1 MSAQAAVDSARA
13 ELPLLEAKLALPRL
27 RAGVIPRSRL
37 FVALDRLGDSEL
49 TVISGPAGSGK
60 TVLVSSWLAV
70 RTDLA
75 KAWATLDPSDDDPT
89 RLWTYV
95 SHAVDRLRPGLARS
109 RPCQSEDAEVE
120 RRDRDRRAAQRARR
134 LRRRAI
140 IYGKLGVRSR
150 DEAVRRASVL
160 GLIGQGDSPGRSSGT
175 SARRHGSRA
184 TVAEL
189 KPTEYCIVVT
199 GELGSR
205 YAVTFEPMQLV
216 TRNGETEIVGR
227 VEDDAELQ
235 GILETVAA
243 LGLSL
248 VSVTPVT

>member
-60 TVLVSSWLAV
+60 TVLVSSWLAA

-95 SHAVDRLRPGLARS
+95 SHAVDRLRPGLARPALAS
-109 RPCQSEDAEVE
+109 LRTPKSNVE
-120 RRDRDRRAAQRARR
+120 TAIDELLNGLAGYDG
-134 LRRRAI
+134 RAI

-160 GLIGQGDSPGRSSGT
+160 GLIGQGDSPG
-175 SARRHGSRA
+175 
-184 TVAEL
+184 
-189 KPTEYCIVVT
+189 
-199 GELGSR
+199 
-205 YAVTFEPMQLV
+205 
-216 TRNGETEIVGR
+216 
-227 VEDDAELQ
+227 
-235 GILETVAA
+235 
-243 LGLSL
+243 
-248 VSVTPVT
+248 